1 MLVKTYSAAVNG
13 LDVTPVTIE
22 VSLAYVLLG
31 YNQAPVMF
39 GPCLNGNGQH
49 TLGRLQMAV
58 ETQLAHHHKLVEMR
72 RVDLPIGRQDGD
84 GQRQVKAA
92 SLLPKVGRR
101 KIDRKVSTWKDV
113 TIVLHGGSY
122 AIASFAH
129 RLIAEARKMI
139 HNAFREAHL
148 DGNGSNDRLTG
159 KPKST
164 WWAMIEHIPLTV
176 DFL

>member
-1 MLVKTYSAAVNG
+1 
-13 LDVTPVTIE
+13 
-22 VSLAYVLLG
+22 
-31 YNQAPVMF
+31 
-39 GPCLNGNGQH
+39 
-49 TLGRLQMAV
+49 
-58 ETQLAHHHKLVEMR
+58 MR

-84 GQRQVKAA
+84 GQRQVEAA
-92 SLLPKVGRR
+92 TLLPKVGRR

-148 DGNGSNDRLTG
+148 DGNGSNVEAINGCTISLYKHAKRVKVVGRLIKTRRRG
-159 KPKST
+159 LS
-164 WWAMIEHIPLTV
+164 LR
-176 DFL
+176 LSYQ